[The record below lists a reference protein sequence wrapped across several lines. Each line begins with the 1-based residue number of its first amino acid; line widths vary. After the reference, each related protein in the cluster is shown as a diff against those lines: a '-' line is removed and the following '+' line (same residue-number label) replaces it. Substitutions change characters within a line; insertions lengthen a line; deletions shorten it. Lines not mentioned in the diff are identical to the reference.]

1 MMKTLVDRPAGA
13 GSWLNQQAWQAVAR
27 RLRLSPR
34 ELEISQLIFHDCKEL
49 AIADGLGMSPLT
61 VRTHMER
68 LYRKL
73 GVKSRVKLVLRIAQ
87 TFLALTEEDGSDLPP
102 ICSKKSGCPL
112 FR

>member
-1 MMKTLVDRPAGA
+1 MNRLVDRSASA
-13 GSWLNQQAWQAVAR
+13 GSWLNQQAWTAIAR

-34 ELEISQLIFHDCKEL
+34 EVQITQLIFQDSKEL
-49 AIADGLGMSPLT
+49 AIADGLGMSPHT

-73 GVKSRVKLVLRIAQ
+73 GVKSRVKLVLRITQ
-87 TFLALTEEDGSDLPP
+87 TFLALTEEDASELPP
-102 ICSKKSGCPL
+102 ICSKKNGCPF